1 MVLGVVHPQAMDDKK
16 DDRKRVE
23 ADSKEKV
30 VDGSSSVGEEGVKVS
45 LEEKRLMRRFDEHVP
60 PMPIS
65 CILLLVSFLQIYC
78 DICTYVHDSPRSMKP
93 KQLSPAGL
101 SHDSP

>member
-1 MVLGVVHPQAMDDKK
+1 MVLGVDHPQAMDDKK

-45 LEEKRLMRRFDEHVP
+45 LEEKRLLRRLDGRIL
-60 PMPIS
+60 PIACLMYLFACEFS
-65 CILLLVSFLQIYC
+65 TNGL
-78 DICTYVHDSPRSMKP
+78 RS
-93 KQLSPAGL
+93 LC
-101 SHDSP
+101 

>member
-23 ADSKEKV
+23 ADSKEKA

-45 LEEKRLMRRFDEHVP
+45 LEEKRLLRRLDGRIL
-60 PMPIS
+60 PIACLMYLFACEFS
-65 CILLLVSFLQIYC
+65 
-78 DICTYVHDSPRSMKP
+78 
-93 KQLSPAGL
+93 AGL
-101 SHDSP
+101 LWHLY